1 MIVPRS
7 AGVSS
12 TATRSLRQWPL
23 LIVVFG
29 VVLGLAIATLGDN
42 TWRIGCV
49 VIGSSLCVGAVER
62 IALPRRDAGL
72 MQVRGQA
79 FDVAVLALT
88 GAAIIALAIWVH
100 GN

>member
-1 MIVPRS
+1 MTVRRS
-7 AGVSS
+7 AAS
-12 TATRSLRQWPL
+12 TATRGLQQWPL
-23 LIVVFG
+23 LLVVGG
-29 VVLGLAIATLGDN
+29 VVLGLLIAAVGDG

-79 FDVAVLALT
+79 FDVAVLSLT
-88 GAAIIALAIWVH
+88 GISIIALAIWVH